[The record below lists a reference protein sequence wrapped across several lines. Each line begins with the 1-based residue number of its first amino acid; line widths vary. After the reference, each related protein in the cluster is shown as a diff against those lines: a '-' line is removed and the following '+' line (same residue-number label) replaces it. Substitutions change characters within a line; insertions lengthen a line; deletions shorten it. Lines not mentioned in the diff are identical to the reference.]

1 MTGVRGIRGAT
12 TADTNSKEAILE
24 ATKELLEKLVEAN
37 DIDVDDVAA
46 AYFTA
51 TDDLNAE
58 FPALAARQMGW
69 TETALMC
76 AREMNVE
83 DGAGQCIR
91 VLLLVNTG
99 QAPRRHR
106 VRISEGRVQF
116 TKQRHGGGV
125 NLVA

>member
-12 TADTNSKEAILE
+12 TADTNSKESILE
-24 ATKELLEKLVEAN
+24 ATKELLGRLVEAN
-37 DIDVDDVAA
+37 EIEVDDVAA

-69 TETALMC
+69 TRTALMC

-83 DGAGQCIR
+83 GGAGQCIR
-91 VLLLVNTG
+91 VLLLVNTDKTPDEIDFVYLRG
-99 QAPRRHR
+99 ASSLRSRGMEE
-106 VRISEGRVQF
+106 V
-116 TKQRHGGGV
+116 
-125 NLVA
+125 

>member
-12 TADTNSKEAILE
+12 SADTNSKEAILE
-24 ATKELLEKLVEAN
+24 ATTELLGRLVEAN
-37 DIDVDDVAA
+37 DVDLDDVAA

-83 DGAGQCIR
+83 DGAKRCIR
-91 VLLLVNTG
+91 VLLLVNTDK
-99 QAPRRHR
+99 ALEEIEFVYLKRA
-106 VRISEGRVQF
+106 S
-116 TKQRHGGGV
+116 
-125 NLVA
+125 NLRSRGTEEV

>member
-12 TADTNSKEAILE
+12 SADTNSKEAILK
-24 ATKELLEKLVEAN
+24 ATTELLGRLVEAN

-58 FPALAARQMGW
+58 FPALAARQIGW
-69 TETALMC
+69 TKAALMC

-83 DGAGQCIR
+83 DGAKRCIR
-91 VLLLVNTG
+91 VLLLVNTDKTPEDIEFVYLKG
-99 QAPRRHR
+99 A
-106 VRISEGRVQF
+106 S
-116 TKQRHGGGV
+116 
-125 NLVA
+125 NLRSRGMGEV

>member
-12 TADTNSKEAILE
+12 SADTNSKEAILE
-24 ATKELLEKLVEAN
+24 ATAELLGRLVEAN
-37 DIDVDDVAA
+37 DVDVDDVAA

-69 TETALMC
+69 TKRGPDVRPRDERRGRRETLHTSPA
-76 AREMNVE
+76 AREH
-83 DGAGQCIR
+83 GQDP
-91 VLLLVNTG
+91 G
-99 QAPRRHR
+99 RHR

-116 TKQRHGGGV
+116 AKQRYGGGV

>member
-12 TADTNSKEAILE
+12 SADTNSKEAILE
-24 ATKELLEKLVEAN
+24 ATTELLGRLVEAN
-37 DIDVDDVAA
+37 DIHVDDVAA

-69 TETALMC
+69 TRAALMC

-83 DGAGQCIR
+83 DGAKRCIR
-91 VLLLVNTG
+91 VLLLVNTDKTPEEIEFVYLRG
-99 QAPRRHR
+99 A
-106 VRISEGRVQF
+106 S
-116 TKQRHGGGV
+116 
-125 NLVA
+125 NLRSRGMEEV

>member
-24 ATKELLEKLVEAN
+24 AATELLGRLVEAN

-83 DGAGQCIR
+83 DGAGRCIR
-91 VLLLVNTG
+91 VLLLVNMDKAQQDIEFVYLKG
-99 QAPRRHR
+99 A
-106 VRISEGRVQF
+106 S
-116 TKQRHGGGV
+116 
-125 NLVA
+125 NLRSRGIEEV

>member
-12 TADTNSKEAILE
+12 SADTNSKEAILE
-24 ATKELLEKLVEAN
+24 ATTELLGRLVEAN
-37 DIDVDDVAA
+37 DVDVDDVAA

-69 TETALMC
+69 TSAALMC

-83 DGAGQCIR
+83 DGAKRCIR
-91 VLLLVNTG
+91 VLLLVNTDKTPEDIEFVYLRG
-99 QAPRRHR
+99 A
-106 VRISEGRVQF
+106 S
-116 TKQRHGGGV
+116 
-125 NLVA
+125 NLRSRGMEEV

>member
-12 TADTNSKEAILE
+12 SADTNSKEAILE
-24 ATKELLEKLVEAN
+24 ATTELLGRLVEAN
-37 DIDVDDVAA
+37 DVDVNDVAA

-83 DGAGQCIR
+83 DGAKRCIR
-91 VLLLVNTG
+91 VLLLVNTDKALEEIEFVYLKG
-99 QAPRRHR
+99 A
-106 VRISEGRVQF
+106 S
-116 TKQRHGGGV
+116 
-125 NLVA
+125 NLRSRGTEEV

>member
-12 TADTNSKEAILE
+12 SADTNSKEAILE
-24 ATKELLEKLVEAN
+24 ATTELLGRLVEAN

-58 FPALAARQMGW
+58 FPALAARQIGW
-69 TETALMC
+69 TSAALMC

-83 DGAGQCIR
+83 DGAKRCIR
-91 VLLLVNTG
+91 VLLLVNTDKT
-99 QAPRRHR
+99 PED
-106 VRISEGRVQF
+106 IQF
-116 TKQRHGGGV
+116 VYLRGAS
-125 NLVA
+125 NLRSRGMEEV

>member
-91 VLLLVNTG
+91 VLLLVNTDKPPG
-99 QAPRRHR
+99 DIEFVYLKGA
-106 VRISEGRVQF
+106 S
-116 TKQRHGGGV
+116 
-125 NLVA
+125 NLRSRGMGEV

>member
-1 MTGVRGIRGAT
+1 MMGVRGIRGAT
-12 TADTNSKEAILE
+12 SADTNSKEAILE
-24 ATKELLEKLVEAN
+24 ATTELLGRLVEAN

-69 TETALMC
+69 TSAALMC

-83 DGAGQCIR
+83 DGAKRCIR
-91 VLLLVNTG
+91 VLLLVNTDKTPEDIEFVYLRG
-99 QAPRRHR
+99 A
-106 VRISEGRVQF
+106 S
-116 TKQRHGGGV
+116 
-125 NLVA
+125 NLRSRGMEEV

>member
-24 ATKELLEKLVEAN
+24 AATELLGRLVEAN

-69 TETALMC
+69 KETALMC

-83 DGAGQCIR
+83 DGAGRCIR
-91 VLLLVNTG
+91 VLLLVNMDKAQQDIEFVYLKG
-99 QAPRRHR
+99 A
-106 VRISEGRVQF
+106 S
-116 TKQRHGGGV
+116 
-125 NLVA
+125 NLRSRGIEEV

>member
-12 TADTNSKEAILE
+12 SADTNSKEAILE
-24 ATKELLEKLVEAN
+24 ATTELLGRLVEAN

-69 TETALMC
+69 TRAALMC

-83 DGAGQCIR
+83 DGAKRCIR
-91 VLLLVNTG
+91 VLLLVNTDKTPEDIEFVYLRG
-99 QAPRRHR
+99 A
-106 VRISEGRVQF
+106 S
-116 TKQRHGGGV
+116 
-125 NLVA
+125 NLRSRGMEEV

>member
-12 TADTNSKEAILE
+12 SADTNSKEAILE
-24 ATKELLEKLVEAN
+24 ATAELLGRLVEAN
-37 DIDVDDVAA
+37 DVDVDDVAA

-69 TETALMC
+69 TSAALMC

-83 DGAGQCIR
+83 DGAKRCIR
-91 VLLLVNTG
+91 VLLLVNTDKTPEDIEFVYLRG
-99 QAPRRHR
+99 A
-106 VRISEGRVQF
+106 S
-116 TKQRHGGGV
+116 
-125 NLVA
+125 NLRSRGMEEV

>member
-12 TADTNSKEAILE
+12 SADTNSKEAILE
-24 ATKELLEKLVEAN
+24 ATTELLGRLVEAN
-37 DIDVDDVAA
+37 DVDVDDVAA

-69 TETALMC
+69 TSAALMC

-83 DGAGQCIR
+83 DGAKRCIR
-91 VLLLVNTG
+91 VLLLVNTDKTPEDIEFVYLKG
-99 QAPRRHR
+99 ASSLRSRGMEE
-106 VRISEGRVQF
+106 V
-116 TKQRHGGGV
+116 
-125 NLVA
+125 

>member
-24 ATKELLEKLVEAN
+24 ATAELLGRLVEAN
-37 DIDVDDVAA
+37 GIDMDDVAA

-83 DGAGQCIR
+83 DGAGRCIR
-91 VLLLVNTG
+91 VLLLVNMDKAQQDIEFVYLKG
-99 QAPRRHR
+99 A
-106 VRISEGRVQF
+106 S
-116 TKQRHGGGV
+116 
-125 NLVA
+125 NLRSRGIEEV

>member
-24 ATKELLEKLVEAN
+24 ATTELLGRLVEAN
-37 DIDVDDVAA
+37 GIDVDDVAA

-83 DGAGQCIR
+83 DGAGRCIR
-91 VLLLVNTG
+91 VLLLVNMDKAQQDIEFVYLKG
-99 QAPRRHR
+99 A
-106 VRISEGRVQF
+106 S
-116 TKQRHGGGV
+116 
-125 NLVA
+125 NLRSRGIEEV

>member
-12 TADTNSKEAILE
+12 SADTNSKEAILE
-24 ATKELLEKLVEAN
+24 ATTELLGRLVEAN
-37 DIDVDDVAA
+37 DVDVDDVAA

-69 TETALMC
+69 TRAALMC

-83 DGAGQCIR
+83 DGAKRCIR
-91 VLLLVNTG
+91 VLLLVNTDKTPEDIEFVYLKG
-99 QAPRRHR
+99 A
-106 VRISEGRVQF
+106 S
-116 TKQRHGGGV
+116 
-125 NLVA
+125 NLRSRGMEEV

>member
-12 TADTNSKEAILE
+12 SADTNSKEAILE
-24 ATKELLEKLVEAN
+24 ATTELLGRLVEAN
-37 DIDVDDVAA
+37 DVDVDDVAA

-69 TETALMC
+69 TSAALMC

-83 DGAGQCIR
+83 DGAKRCIR
-91 VLLLVNTG
+91 VLLLVNTDKTPEDIEFVYLRG
-99 QAPRRHR
+99 ASSLRSRGMEE
-106 VRISEGRVQF
+106 V
-116 TKQRHGGGV
+116 
-125 NLVA
+125 

>member
-58 FPALAARQMGW
+58 FPALAARHMGW

-91 VLLLVNTG
+91 VLLLVNTDRG
-99 QAPRRHR
+99 LQDIEFVYLKGA
-106 VRISEGRVQF
+106 S
-116 TKQRHGGGV
+116 
-125 NLVA
+125 NLRSRGTEEV

>member
-12 TADTNSKEAILE
+12 SADTNSKEAILE
-24 ATKELLEKLVEAN
+24 ATTELLGRLVEAN
-37 DIDVDDVAA
+37 DVDVDDVAA

-91 VLLLVNTG
+91 VLLLANTDKIQEEIEFVYLKG
-99 QAPRRHR
+99 ASSLRSR
-106 VRISEGRVQF
+106 
-116 TKQRHGGGV
+116 GV
-125 NLVA
+125 EEV

>member
-1 MTGVRGIRGAT
+1 MTVVRGIRGAT
-12 TADTNSKEAILE
+12 TADTNSQEAILE
-24 ATKELLEKLVEAN
+24 ATKELLGRLVEAN
-37 DIDVDDVAA
+37 DIEVDDVAA

-83 DGAGQCIR
+83 DGAKRCIR
-91 VLLLVNTG
+91 VLLLVNTDK
-99 QAPRRHR
+99 ALEEIEFVYLKRA
-106 VRISEGRVQF
+106 S
-116 TKQRHGGGV
+116 
-125 NLVA
+125 NLRSRGTEEV